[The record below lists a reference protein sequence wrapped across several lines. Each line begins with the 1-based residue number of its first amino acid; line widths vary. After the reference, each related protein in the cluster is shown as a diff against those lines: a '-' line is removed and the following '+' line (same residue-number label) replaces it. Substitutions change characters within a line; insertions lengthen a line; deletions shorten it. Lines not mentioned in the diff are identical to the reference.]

1 MDFFNFLKINTK
13 YLKDLIAANCS
24 DNWHTHL
31 QAVKKLLAFFEECDN
46 INYLCYGSLYLELM
60 NRLSFEHPKIFEE
73 YIQEYFVGKTNSGS
87 FNAIP
92 SDMKLEQA
100 I

>member
-31 QAVKKLLAFFEECDN
+31 QSVKKLLAF
-46 INYLCYGSLYLELM
+46 
-60 NRLSFEHPKIFEE
+60 FEE